1 MHTYVLLFRRNRQQ
15 PLAPTDELRLKQSVA
30 FWVEQKIDAGHR
42 LVPHSLSPEGHH
54 VGPHSD
60 LVRSDDLMVSGL
72 LFFVAD
78 SYEQAVRVADSH
90 PATDFGFS
98 VEMRAWST
106 PNRAAVAAANAA

>member
-1 MHTYVLLFRRNRQQ
+1 MNTYVMLFRRNRQQ
-15 PLAPTDELRLKQSVA
+15 PLAPADELRMKQNIA

-42 LVPHSLSPEGHH
+42 LVPHSLSTDSHH

-60 LVRSDDLMVSGL
+60 LVRSDDLLVSGL

-78 SYEQAVRVADSH
+78 SYEQAVRVAESH